1 MPDVFRPMVNGKRS
15 RYWYGKF
22 CDPGK
27 RKWVKVA
34 LHVTDKQVA
43 RKLLREKQE
52 RAEKIAHGLISPLDD
67 APLAEH
73 LAAYLLDLRQ
83 QDCDPIYIGQT
94 ESAVIKAALHCAGR
108 PVPSRLDWKKMDAH
122 RQALRTLPLGVFT
135 VDKVDAF
142 LAGLPPSVSAR
153 TRNSYRATI
162 LGLFNYLVDKGKLTF
177 NPLSRVTRHRGQL
190 KRKRRALPAN
200 KLQALINATRSRPLE
215 RALLLSHGPRKG
227 QAGVKLRPETRARL
241 ERLGR
246 ERALIYLTAFYTGL
260 RRRELR
266 SLRVKHL
273 NLSGE
278 VPHVHL
284 PGELTKNG
292 KDARLPLSQH
302 LAALLAEWTAGR
314 GPDEPVLRVP
324 RRTNGVVEILK
335 RDLAAAGIPYVDEQ
349 GRVFDF
355 HSLRKSLGTHLRL
368 AKVDPAV
375 SQKFMRHGDIRLT
388 MEIYNDDQLH
398 DLRAEV
404 VDKLPVLT
412 V

>member
-15 RYWYGKF
+15 RYWYGKVL
-22 CDPGK
+22 DPGK
-27 RKWVKVA
+27 GKWVKVA

-43 RKLLREKQE
+43 RKLLREKQQ
-52 RAEKIAHGLISPLDD
+52 RAEQVAHGLISPLDD

-83 QDCDPIYIGQT
+83 QDCDPVYIGQT
-94 ESAVIKAALHCAGR
+94 ESAVIKAALYCAGR

-142 LAGLPPSVSAR
+142 LAGLPASVSAR
-153 TRNSYRATI
+153 TRNSYRASV
-162 LGLFNYLVDKGKLTF
+162 LGLFNFLVDKGKLAF
-177 NPLSRVTRHRGQL
+177 NPLSRVTRHRGKL
-190 KRKRRALPAN
+190 KRKRRALPAD
-200 KLQALINATRSRPLE
+200 KLQALFDAARARPLE
-215 RALLLSHGPRKG
+215 RASLISSGARKG
-227 QAGVKLRPETRARL
+227 QVGARLKPETRARL

-266 SLRVKHL
+266 SLLVKHL
-273 NLSGE
+273 NLAGE
-278 VPHVHL
+278 LPHVRL

-292 KDARLPLSQH
+292 DEAALPLPGH

-324 RRTNGVVEILK
+324 KRTNGMVAGLK
-335 RDLAAAGIPYVDEQ
+335 QDLAFAGIPYVDEQ

-368 AKVDPAV
+368 AKVDPSV
-375 SQKFMRHGDIRLT
+375 SQQFMRHGDIRLT
-388 MEIYNDDQLH
+388 MEVYNDDQLH